1 MLFALFGKN
10 ISVQNTYKNKADTT
24 NSNYLDQLDNCREK
38 TSCNTKVCSFL
49 SLLCPSA
56 GATLCVVKMSPSP
69 TFHSR
74 WRERVAFFLCVLIE
88 ECAASVHKVCGQSL
102 PRSGGERGQ
111 MMQLILTM
119 AEYPFWLALLSP
131 VLSLWILLYEK
142 LMTPIAASSSK

>member
-24 NSNYLDQLDNCREK
+24 NSNYLDQLENCREK

-69 TFHSR
+69 TFHSG
-74 WRERVAFFLCVLIE
+74 WRESRILPLRTDRGMCCKCTQGLRTIVAEVGWGTGTDD
-88 ECAASVHKVCGQSL
+88 AADPHNG
-102 PRSGGERGQ
+102 
-111 MMQLILTM
+111 
-119 AEYPFWLALLSP
+119 
-131 VLSLWILLYEK
+131 
-142 LMTPIAASSSK
+142 